1 MINKQLENLDKE
13 VIKVLRLLNKKID
26 SLKEDEEYKIILNKN
41 YKLATLLSI
50 LELPKNKIHI
60 KNIFIKTDK
69 RFKIPLAIQ
78 ITTKKDYEFVIFQ
91 DEKQLIV
98 DSTITNKKQSKVYNL
113 NQAKK
118 LIKEIITL

>member
-1 MINKQLENLDKE
+1 MIDDRITKLDKE
-13 VIKVLRLLNKKID
+13 VMKVLRLLNKKID
-26 SLKEDEEYKIILNKN
+26 SLKEDEEYKNILNKN

-50 LELPKNKIHI
+50 LELPKNRIHI
-60 KNIFIKTDK
+60 KNIFIQTDQ
-69 RFKIPLAIQ
+69 RFKIPLSIQ
-78 ITTKKDYEFVIFQ
+78 ITTKKDYEFIIYQ

-98 DSTITNKKQSKVYNL
+98 DSTITNRKQSKVYNL